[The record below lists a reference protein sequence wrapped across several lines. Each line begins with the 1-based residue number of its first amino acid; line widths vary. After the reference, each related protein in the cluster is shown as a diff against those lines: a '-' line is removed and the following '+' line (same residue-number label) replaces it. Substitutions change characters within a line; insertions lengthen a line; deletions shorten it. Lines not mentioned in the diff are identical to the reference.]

1 MLSQRQLF
9 LQHVAQTSDAPLALE
24 IEKASGVFLF
34 DTNGKQY
41 IDLISGIGVS
51 ALGHCHPKIV
61 DAIQAQAAK
70 YAHTMVYGEYIQAP
84 QVQLAKYLVDLLPQ
98 NLQSVYFTNS
108 GTEATEGAMKLA
120 KRFTNKTEIISCYH
134 SYHGSTQGAL
144 SLNGDE
150 YFKSNYRPL
159 LPDTRQIRY
168 NNFDDI
174 HLITKKTA
182 AIFLEPVQAEAGVIV
197 PSNEYLQAIRNRC
210 NETGTLLVFD
220 EIQTG
225 CGRTGNLFRFQTVDV
240 IPDILLVGK
249 AFGGGLPLAA
259 FIASNE
265 IMQVLQHNPVLGH
278 ITTFGGNAIC
288 SAAGLASLKEIQEQ
302 KLYQQATQKAQLFLQ
317 LLHHPAIQKINHC
330 GLMMALYL
338 DNFDNLQKVIRACLD
353 NGLITDW
360 FLFAN
365 NCMRIAPPLIITEE
379 EIKVSCAIIQN
390 ALNKVYTS

>member
-1 MLSQRQLF
+1 
-9 LQHVAQTSDAPLALE
+9 
-24 IEKASGVFLF
+24 
-34 DTNGKQY
+34 
-41 IDLISGIGVS
+41 
-51 ALGHCHPKIV
+51 
-61 DAIQAQAAK
+61 
-70 YAHTMVYGEYIQAP
+70 
-84 QVQLAKYLVDLLPQ
+84 
-98 NLQSVYFTNS
+98 
-108 GTEATEGAMKLA
+108 
-120 KRFTNKTEIISCYH
+120 
-134 SYHGSTQGAL
+134 
-144 SLNGDE
+144 
-150 YFKSNYRPL
+150 
-159 LPDTRQIRY
+159 
-168 NNFDDI
+168 
-174 HLITKKTA
+174 
-182 AIFLEPVQAEAGVIV
+182 
-197 PSNEYLQAIRNRC
+197 
-210 NETGTLLVFD
+210 
-220 EIQTG
+220 
-225 CGRTGNLFRFQTVDV
+225 LFRFQTVDV

>member
-24 IEKASGVFLF
+24 IEKAQGVYLY
-34 DTNGKQY
+34 DTDGKQY

-51 ALGHCHPKIV
+51 ALGHCHPKIIA
-61 DAIQAQAAK
+61 AIQTQATK

-84 QVQLAKYLVDLLPQ
+84 QVQLAKYLIDLLPQ
-98 NLQSVYFTNS
+98 YLQSVYFTNS

-120 KRFTNKTEIISCYH
+120 KRFTGKSEIISCH
-134 SYHGSTQGAL
+134 NSYHGSTQGAL

-159 LPDTRQIRY
+159 LPDVRQIRY
-168 NNFDDI
+168 NNLDDI
-174 HLITKKTA
+174 NLITKKTA
-182 AIFLEPVQAEAGVIV
+182 AIFIEPVQAEAGIV
-197 PSNEYLQAIRNRC
+197 VPDKNYLSQIRNRC

-225 CGRTGNLFRFQTVDV
+225 CGRTGNLFRFQTENV

-259 FIASNE
+259 FISSNE
-265 IMQVLQHNPVLGH
+265 IIQVLQNNPVLGH
-278 ITTFGGNAIC
+278 ITTFGGNAVC
-288 SAAGLASLKEIQEQ
+288 CAAGLASLKEIEEQ
-302 KLYQQATQKAQLFLQ
+302 KLYLNVEAKAQLFLQ
-317 LLHHPAIQKINHC
+317 LLQHHAIKKINHC
-330 GLMMALYL
+330 GLMMAVYL
-338 DNFDNLQKVIRACLD
+338 DNFDNLQKVIRECLE

-365 NCMRIAPPLIITEE
+365 NCMRIAPPIIISEN
-379 EIKVSCAIIQN
+379 EIKQACAIILK
-390 ALNKVYTS
+390 ALDTIYKN

>member
-1 MLSQRQLF
+1 MLTQRQLF
-9 LQHVAQTSDAPLALE
+9 LQHIAQTSDAPLAIE
-24 IEKASGVFLF
+24 IKDGQGVYLYDITEKKYL
-34 DTNGKQY
+34 
-41 IDLISGIGVS
+41 DLISGIGVS

-61 DAIQAQAAK
+61 EAIQQQATK
-70 YAHTMVYGEYIQAP
+70 YTHTMVYGEYIQSP
-84 QVQLAKYLVDLLPQ
+84 QVQLAKTLTELLPE
-98 NLQSVYFTNS
+98 NLASVYFTNS

-120 KRFTNKTEIISCYH
+120 KRYTGRTEILSCIH

-168 NNFDDI
+168 NNLEDI
-174 HLITKKTA
+174 ALITTKTA

-197 PSNEYLQAIRNRC
+197 PDKNYLQAVRKRC
-210 NETGTLLVFD
+210 DETGTLLVFD

-225 CGRTGNLFRFQTVDV
+225 CGRTGNLFRFQTEHV

-259 FIASNE
+259 FISSNS

-278 ITTFGGNAIC
+278 ITTFGGNALC
-288 SAAGLASLKEIQEQ
+288 CAAGLASLQEIIAQ
-302 KLYQQATQKAQLFLQ
+302 KLYFEVEQKAQLFIALLQ
-317 LLHHPAIQKINHC
+317 HPAIQKINNC
-330 GLMMALYL
+330 GLLMAVYL
-338 DNFDNLQKVIRACLD
+338 DSFEQLWKVIQECLHQ
-353 NGLITDW
+353 GLITDW

-365 NCMRIAPPLIITEE
+365 NCMRIAPPLIISEE
-379 EIKVSCAIIQN
+379 EIRASCAIILS
-390 ALNKVYTS
+390 ALNKIYTA

>member
-1 MLSQRQLF
+1 MLTQRQLF

-24 IEKASGVFLF
+24 IEKGEGVFLY
-34 DTNGKQY
+34 DTSGKAY

-51 ALGHCHPKIV
+51 ALGHCHPRV
-61 DAIQAQAAK
+61 VSAIQEQASK
-70 YAHTMVYGEYIQAP
+70 YAHTMVYGEFIQSP
-84 QVQLAKYLVDLLPQ
+84 QVQLAKYLVDLLPPSL
-98 NLQSVYFTNS
+98 NAVYFTNS

-120 KRFTNKTEIISCYH
+120 KRYTGRSEIISCYH

-168 NNFDDI
+168 NHQEDI
-174 HLITKKTA
+174 HLITDKTA
-182 AIFLEPVQAEAGVIV
+182 AIFIEPVQAEAGIIV
-197 PSNEYLQAIRNRC
+197 PSAGYLQAVRKRC
-210 NETGTLLVFD
+210 TETGTLLIFD

-225 CGRTGNLFRFQTVDV
+225 CGRTGSLFRFQEEQV

-259 FIASNE
+259 FVSDNK
-265 IMQVLQHNPVLGH
+265 IMQVLQNNPVLGH
-278 ITTFGGNAIC
+278 ITTFGGNAVC
-288 SAAGLASLKEIQEQ
+288 CAAALASLQEIVERKLHEQ
-302 KLYQQATQKAQLFLQ
+302 VGQKAQVFIRSLQ
-317 LLHHPAIQKINHC
+317 HDAIHKIHYC
-330 GLMMALYL
+330 GLMMAVYL
-338 DNFDNLQKVIRACLD
+338 DSFDNLRKVILHCLE

-365 NCMRIAPPLIITEE
+365 NCMRIAPPLVITEN
-379 EIKVSCAIIQN
+379 EIRQACAIITD
-390 ALNKVYTS
+390 ALDKVYAK

>member
-1 MLSQRQLF
+1 MLTQRQLF
-9 LQHVAQTSDAPLALE
+9 LQHIAQTSDAPLAIE
-24 IEKASGVFLF
+24 IKNGQGVYLYDITEKKYL
-34 DTNGKQY
+34 
-41 IDLISGIGVS
+41 DLISGIGVS

-61 DAIQAQAAK
+61 EAIQQQATK
-70 YAHTMVYGEYIQAP
+70 YTHTMVYGEYIQSP
-84 QVQLAKYLVDLLPQ
+84 QVQLAKTLTELLPE
-98 NLQSVYFTNS
+98 NLASVYFTNS

-120 KRFTNKTEIISCYH
+120 KRYTGRTEILSCIH

-168 NNFDDI
+168 NNLEDI
-174 HLITKKTA
+174 ALITTKTA

-197 PSNEYLQAIRNRC
+197 PDKNYLQAVRKRC
-210 NETGTLLVFD
+210 DETGTLLVFD

-225 CGRTGNLFRFQTVDV
+225 CGRTGNLFRFQTEHV

-259 FIASNE
+259 FISSNS

-278 ITTFGGNAIC
+278 ITTFGGNALC
-288 SAAGLASLKEIQEQ
+288 CAAGLASLQEIIAQ
-302 KLYQQATQKAQLFLQ
+302 KLYFEVEQKAQLFIALLQ
-317 LLHHPAIQKINHC
+317 HPAIQKINNC
-330 GLMMALYL
+330 GLLMAVYL
-338 DNFDNLQKVIRACLD
+338 DSFEQLWKVIQECLHQ
-353 NGLITDW
+353 GLITDW

-365 NCMRIAPPLIITEE
+365 NCMRIAPPLIISEE
-379 EIKVSCAIIQN
+379 EIRASCAIILS
-390 ALNKVYTS
+390 ALNKIYTA